1 MPTVY
6 MTNTWQGGM
15 NTPLRMSGGAE
26 KRVIDSVAVE
36 RRDRAMAIIVRDHCD
51 VLAGQLQLLLDADGT
66 AETSFDYIYS
76 GEPFRG
82 REIGLELPLDAA
94 CQTLTW
100 RRQSE
105 WDVYP
110 DDQIGRPQGTAKAR
124 RVSEAVGNA
133 LRGVPNGGPSWRVY
147 PAMPEETRYRNHPK
161 SPWPWTSDLELSEAK
176 TWPWSLDMND
186 GSGTRDFASTKF
198 HVFEARLCD
207 AEGRGVAV
215 FSDGRANVRA
225 GLSKAAVL
233 LHLWQPGEAREVPRG
248 ARLEGRFTISLAPP
262 PLKEY

>member
-1 MPTVY
+1 MPTARRKPHS
-6 MTNTWQGGM
+6 TTFTRANRSAGG
-15 NTPLRMSGGAE
+15 
-26 KRVIDSVAVE
+26 
-36 RRDRAMAIIVRDHCD
+36 
-51 VLAGQLQLLLDADGT
+51 
-66 AETSFDYIYS
+66 
-76 GEPFRG
+76 
-82 REIGLELPLDAA
+82 EIGLELPLDAA

-147 PAMPEETRYRNHPK
+147 PAMPEETRYRKHPK

-233 LHLWQPGEAREVPRG
+233 LHLWQPGEAREVPR
-248 ARLEGRFTISLAPP
+248 ARDWKAASRSLSPRRRRRNIRTFVLAITGFPPSLLLQSAPGTRRFPRLLSRPRG
-262 PLKEY
+262 